1 MTRVLLSL
9 VLVVFSWFNV
19 ASAEVLGPDIN
30 VALVVNQF
38 SAEITS
44 EAEFKVLVKPVGNN
58 LLFQP
63 KKTFI
68 SVKNGIFLLDG
79 KSIEGT
85 EVELLSSKADKPVL
99 INRKSYRGR
108 LVAKINED
116 KKTLTICNILPL
128 EEYLY
133 GVVARE
139 IIPLWPEEAIKVQ
152 AVASRSFALAAIK
165 KQNSRGYDIRANE
178 LGQVYGGIEAEHIA
192 TNKMIDATRGVVL
205 TYNGKP
211 IEACYHSSSGGYT
224 ENSENVWGTYVPY
237 LRAVVDYDQEA
248 PKYKWEKSFTASE
261 IENILLQAGYRI
273 GKLKS
278 IKLSPLKPPAEE
290 TADRGISGRGL
301 KMTFTGDNGEATLD
315 GAKVRGIL
323 QLNSTL
329 FDIFIETKSPEYIE
343 VPVLDAYGNE
353 IGKKQ
358 IPVKITQPS
367 KPSYLNGFEDL
378 RLITGDVNEKIVI
391 KGQGWG
397 HGLGLSQWGAR
408 GMALAAPQNSKEY
421 YKKIL
426 THYYTNV
433 KIEKIY

>member
-1 MTRVLLSL
+1 MIRVILSL
-9 VLVVFSWFNV
+9 LLLFFFKINV
-19 ASAEVLGPDIN
+19 TSAEVLGPDIK

-44 EAEFKVLVKPVGNN
+44 DAEFKVLVKPVGNT
-58 LLFQP
+58 LLFP
-63 KKTFI
+63 TKKTFI
-68 SVKNGIFLLDG
+68 SVKNGKILVDG
-79 KSIEGT
+79 KDIDGT
-85 EVELLSSKADKPVL
+85 ELELLASNADKPVL
-99 INRKSYRGR
+99 INRKSYRGK

-139 IIPLWPEEAIKVQ
+139 IIPLWPEEAIKAQ
-152 AVASRSFALAAIK
+152 AVASRSFALAAMK
-165 KQNSRGYDIRANE
+165 KPNAGGYDIRANE
-178 LGQVYGGIEAEHIA
+178 LGQVYGGIDAEHII
-192 TNKMIDATRGVVL
+192 TNKMIDATRGMVL

-224 ENSENVWGTYVPY
+224 ENSENVWGSYVPY

-248 PKYKWEKSFTASE
+248 PKYKWEKYFTAIE
-261 IENILLQAGYRI
+261 IEKLLLQAGYRI
-273 GKLKS
+273 GKLKA
-278 IKLSPLKPPAEE
+278 IKLSPLIQPAVDS
-290 TADRGISGRGL
+290 ADRGTSGRVL
-301 KMTFTGDNGEATLD
+301 KMTFVGDAGEAVLD
-315 GAKVRGIL
+315 GGKVRGIM

-329 FDIFIETKSPEYIE
+329 FDVAVETKAPEYIE
-343 VPVLDAYGNE
+343 VPVLDAHGNE

-367 KPSYLNGFEDL
+367 KPSYLSGFEDL
-378 RLITGDVNEKIVI
+378 RLITGDANEKIVI

-408 GMALAAPQNSKEY
+408 GMALAAPQNSKDY

-426 THYYTNV
+426 SHYYTNV

>member
-1 MTRVLLSL
+1 MTRILLIL
-9 VLVVFSWFNV
+9 LLFIFSFFNV
-19 ASAEVLGPDIN
+19 VSAEGLGPDIR

-44 EAEFKVLVKPVGNN
+44 DAEFRALVKPVGNN
-58 LLFQP
+58 LAFSP

-68 SVKNGIFLLDG
+68 SVKNGKFVLDG
-79 KSIEGT
+79 KIIDGT
-85 EVELLSSKADKPVL
+85 EVEFLSSKEDKSVL

-139 IIPLWPEEAIKVQ
+139 VIPLWPEEAIKAQ
-152 AVASRSFALAAIK
+152 AVASRSYALAAIK
-165 KQNSRGYDIRANE
+165 KLNAGGYDIKANE
-178 LGQVYGGIEAEHIA
+178 LGQVYGGIEAENIT
-192 TNKMIDATRGVVL
+192 TNKMINATRGMVL

-224 ENSENVWGTYVPY
+224 ENSENVWGSYVPY

-248 PKYKWEKSFTASE
+248 PKYKWEKDITAKE
-261 IENILLQAGYRI
+261 IENILLRNGYRI
-273 GKLKS
+273 GKLKA
-278 IKLSPLKPPAEE
+278 IKLSPLKKQPMEAV
-290 TADRGISGRGL
+290 DRGISGRVL
-301 KMTFTGDNGEATLD
+301 KLTFVGDAGEALLN
-315 GAKVRGIL
+315 GGKVREML

-329 FDIFIETKSPEYIE
+329 FDVIVETKTPEYIE
-343 VPVLDAYGNE
+343 VPVLDVYGNE

-358 IPVKITQPS
+358 IPVKIAEPA

-378 RLITGDVNEKIVI
+378 RLITGDQNEKIII

-408 GMALAAPQNSKEY
+408 GMALAAPQNSKDY

-426 THYYTNV
+426 SHYYTNV